1 MKPLLIIVSAPS
13 GAGKTTLCERL
24 LAACDWIQYSVSCTT
39 RQPRGREVNGV
50 NYEFVEPEQFAAY
63 VEEDDFLE
71 HAVVHGFQYGTRRS
85 PVLAALQ
92 QGKSILMDIDVQGAA
107 QIRSAAR
114 REGGLLGDAF
124 TDVFIEP
131 PSLEVM
137 RERLSGR
144 GEDAPDVIEKRMT
157 NAIEEMRSADDYTLR
172 IINGDIDEAA
182 ATFERLVRGCAK
194 VTCAD
199 SRGH

>member
-50 NYEFVEPEQFAAY
+50 NYEFVDSAQFASY
-63 VEEDDFLE
+63 VEQDDFLE

-107 QIRSAAR
+107 QIRDAAR

-124 TDVFIEP
+124 IDVFIEP
-131 PSLEVM
+131 PSLEVL

-144 GEDAPDVIEKRMT
+144 GEDAPEVIEKRMT
-157 NAIEEMRSADDYTLR
+157 NAIEEMQSAEDYAHHIVNANIDD
-172 IINGDIDEAA
+172 AA
-182 ATFERLVRGCAK
+182 AAFERLVCDCAK
-194 VTCAD
+194 VTCTD
-199 SRGH
+199 